1 MDAIVLVG
9 GLGTRLRPLTHS
21 RHKSLMPLCN
31 RPAIEYL
38 FTWLAEAGI
47 ERVVLAI
54 GQQNDD
60 LAAAYPEGRHCAL
73 NITHVLEHTRLES
86 GGAIRNAVQEA
97 NIEGRFLVLNG
108 DIFAE
113 FDLSAALKAHTDH
126 EAELTMALHAVE
138 DPSQFGVAAVDDN
151 DLITGFVEKP
161 PPGTAPSNLINAG
174 VWIFEPQLVAE
185 IPDGAVRVEETLF
198 PSLVARGRNVLGHR
212 FGGLWADIGTP
223 RRYLEVGVAL
233 AGRPNARAVDPGIEA
248 PTTATIFSS
257 SIGAHT
263 NLGEG
268 TFVSESII
276 WEYVSIGRDVHIEGS
291 VVADYVSLGDGAV
304 LKGVVAGRG
313 ATVPAGAIVPAGTI
327 IEPDHDWKA
336 DG

>member
-38 FTWLAEAGI
+38 FTWLAESGI
-47 ERVVLAI
+47 ERAVLAI

-60 LAAAYPEGRHCAL
+60 LAAAYPEGEHCGL
-73 NITHVLEHTRLES
+73 DISHVLERSRLES

-113 FDLSAALKAHTDH
+113 FDLPAALKTHVDRN
-126 EAELTMALHAVE
+126 AELTMALYPVN

-185 IPDGAVRVEETLF
+185 IPEGAVRVEETLF

-212 FGGLWADIGTP
+212 FEGLWADIGTP
-223 RRYLEVGVAL
+223 QRYLDVGVAL
-233 AGRPNARAVDPGIEA
+233 AGRPGAPAIDPEA
-248 PTTATIFSS
+248 AIASTATVSSS

-263 NLGEG
+263 TLGPG
-268 TFVSESII
+268 AVVSASIV
-276 WEYVSIGRDVHIEGS
+276 WEHVDIGKNANIEAS
-291 VVADYVSLGDGAV
+291 VIADHVRIGDGAA
-304 LKGVVAGRG
+304 LHGVVAGKGATIPAG
-313 ATVPAGAIVPAGTI
+313 ATVPAGTT
-327 IEPDHDWKA
+327 IEPDCDWKA
-336 DG
+336 DD

>member
-9 GLGTRLRPLTHS
+9 GLGTRLRPLTHT
-21 RHKSLMPLCN
+21 RHKSLVPLCN

-38 FTWLAEAGI
+38 FRWLAGARI

-54 GQQNDD
+54 GQYNDD
-60 LAAAYPEGRHCAL
+60 LATAYPEGEHCGL
-73 NITHVLEHTRLES
+73 SVTHVLERTRLES

-113 FDLSAALKAHTDH
+113 FDLRRALEAHARH
-126 EAELTMALHAVE
+126 YAELTMALYPVE
-138 DPSQFGVAAVDDN
+138 DTSQFGVAAVDDN

-212 FGGLWADIGTP
+212 FEELWADIGTP
-223 RRYLEVGVAL
+223 KRYLDVGVAL
-233 AGRPNARAVDPGIEA
+233 AGRPGAVAIHPEA
-248 PTTATIFSS
+248 VVPPTAAVSS
-257 SIGAHT
+257 SSLGSRTA
-263 NLGEG
+263 LGEG
-268 TFVSESII
+268 AAVSASII
-276 WEYVSIGRDVHIEGS
+276 WEDVSIGRDAQIESS
-291 VVADYVSLGDGAV
+291 VIADRVRIGDGAV
-304 LKGVVAGRG
+304 VSGVVAGSG
-313 ATVPAGAIVPAGTI
+313 ATIPAGVTVPPGTT
-327 IEPDHDWKA
+327 IEPGCEWIAGD
-336 DG
+336 